1 MKKILS
7 LLVTLCL
14 LLGVPQLAAGVFIV
28 LSAMPVM
35 NQTVIMASQYGADDR
50 AAAKGLAL
58 SLICCMACIP
68 VIVAL
73 VSTLY

>member
-1 MKKILS
+1 MCVVLQ
-7 LLVTLCL
+7 
-14 LLGVPQLAAGVFIV
+14 VPQLAAGVFIV

-35 NQTVIMASQYGADDR
+35 NQTVIMASHYGADDH

-58 SLICCMACIP
+58 SLIACMACIP
-68 VIVAL
+68 LIVYL

>member
-1 MKKILS
+1 M
-7 LLVTLCL
+7 
-14 LLGVPQLAAGVFIV
+14 PQLAAGVFIV